1 MGKCLK
7 IIGCYL
13 GQRSGMHNTP
23 TDMLSFIKESI
34 TNEINIENGY
44 ETDVV
49 FVLNESPIMDGLV
62 YLLNKNNKPTKNG
75 KIIIERRPNKNGS
88 FGAYYNMVEKYMNDY
103 DYFFFCEDDVLIYKD
118 NYIKD
123 FIDFCDSDESIGFV
137 SLAPIH
143 NKNLY
148 PTHSG
153 GGCGLTSKEKFL
165 KVNSIEDIFNFNSTE
180 SINQPYPNLITFE
193 INFTNKFVKCGLML
207 KNHPKYSPLCDNYKK
222 HIGHKNNF
230 KPEYLDLEFIY
241 KVGN

>member
-13 GQRSGMHNTP
+13 GKRSGMHNTP
-23 TDMLSFIKESI
+23 TNMLSFIKESI

-49 FVLNESPIMDGLV
+49 FVLNESPTMDGLV
-62 YLLNKNNKPTKNG
+62 YILNQNNKPTKNG
-75 KIIIERRPNKNGS
+75 KIIIEQRPNKFGS
-88 FGAYYNMVEKYMNDY
+88 FGAYYDMVKKYINEY

-123 FIDFCDSDESIGFV
+123 FIDFCNSNETIGFV

-143 NKNLY
+143 DTGQY
-148 PTHSG
+148 PIHSG
-153 GGCGLTSKEKFL
+153 GGCGLTSKDKFL
-165 KVNSIEDIFNFNSTE
+165 IANTIEEIETFNNTKE
-180 SINQPYPNLITFE
+180 TNQLYPTLIANEITF
-193 INFTNKFVKCGLML
+193 THKFIENGLRLM
-207 KNHPKYSPLCDNYKK
+207 NHPKYSRLCENYLK
-222 HIGHKNNF
+222 HTGHVNNL
-230 KPEYLDLEFIY
+230 KPQYLDLEFIY